1 MITREALDKVRDL
14 RKFYLYPHDWHQGID
29 ENAGRRCGYEA
40 GFDAAVSLLW
50 PVIEVCR
57 DMSEHSNECF
67 SSKCDR
73 DGKPCENMRLRE
85 ALSELKERVK

>member
-1 MITREALDKVRDL
+1 MMTREELDKVRDL

-29 ENAGRRCGYEA
+29 DNAGRRCGYEA

-50 PVIEVCR
+50 PAIEACIKIESHQPENIDKVTLIQNVDGYR
-57 DMSEHSNECF
+57 ECAR
-67 SSKCDR
+67 K
-73 DGKPCENMRLRE
+73 